1 MEPPDAGTGTWTV
14 AHLLAW
20 TRDYFRRSGIE
31 SPRLCAELLL
41 AHALECD
48 RIHLYT
54 RHDTVP
60 GQDVLRTFR
69 ESVKQ
74 AAAGRPIAY
83 LTGTK
88 EFFSLSFEVTPDVLI
103 PRPETE
109 VLVERTIELVRK
121 SAGTL
126 CSLLDLGAGS
136 GCIVVSLARHLPA
149 ARLFASDIS
158 EPALQVARRNA
169 ERHGVSE
176 RIEFRVGDLFD
187 AWRPGA
193 PERGQPAAVPPRFDV
208 VVCNPPYVAE
218 ADAASLPIGVR
229 EYEPGVALF
238 AGQEGLSVLRRL
250 ISAAPGWLNAGGHLL
265 LEVAFDQ
272 AAAVR
277 GLLDESIW
285 HAIVTY
291 PDELKHERVV
301 HARLRDEQRT
311 RTT

>member
-1 MEPPDAGTGTWTV
+1 MESPDTGPGTWTV
-14 AHLLAW
+14 ARLLAW
-20 TRDYFRRSGIE
+20 TRDYLERSGIE

-41 AHALECD
+41 AHAMKCE
-48 RIHLYT
+48 RIRLYT
-54 RHDTVP
+54 RHDRVP
-60 GQDVLRTFR
+60 GEDVLQTFR

-83 LTGTK
+83 LTGAK
-88 EFFSLSFEVTPDVLI
+88 EFFSLTFEVTPDVLI

-109 VLVERTIELVRK
+109 VLVERTIELVRN
-121 SAGTL
+121 SAGAL
-126 CSLLDLGAGS
+126 CSLLDLGTGS
-136 GCIVVSLARHLPA
+136 GCVIVSLAKHLPDTQ
-149 ARLFASDIS
+149 LFASDIS

-176 RIEFRVGDLFD
+176 HIEFRVGDLFD
-187 AWRPGA
+187 AWAQHATESG
-193 PERGQPAAVPPRFDV
+193 EPAAAPPRFDV

-218 ADAASLPIGVR
+218 ADAASLPIDVR
-229 EYEPGVALF
+229 EHEPRVALL
-238 AGQEGLSVLRRL
+238 AGPDGLSVLRRV
-250 ISAAPGWLNAGGHLL
+250 IAEAPGWLNRGGHVL

-277 GLLDESIW
+277 ALLDESVW
-285 HAIVTY
+285 DAIVTY

>member
-1 MEPPDAGTGTWTV
+1 M
-14 AHLLAW
+14 LAW
-20 TRDYFRRSGIE
+20 TRDYLGRSGVE

-48 RIHLYT
+48 RIRLYT

-60 GQDVLRTFR
+60 GQDVLQTFR

-109 VLVERTIELVRK
+109 VLVERTIELVRN
-121 SAGTL
+121 SSGAL
-126 CSLLDLGAGS
+126 CSTLDLGTGS
-136 GCIVVSLARHLPA
+136 GCIIVSLAKHLTGA
-149 ARLFASDIS
+149 QMFASDIS

-169 ERHGVSE
+169 ERHGLLE

-187 AWRPGA
+187 TWA
-193 PERGQPAAVPPRFDV
+193 PHTAESGEPAAAPPRFDV

-218 ADAASLPIGVR
+218 ADAPSLPIGVR
-229 EYEPGVALF
+229 EHEPGVALF
-238 AGQEGLSVLRRL
+238 AGQEGLSVLRRV
-250 ISAAPGWLNAGGHLL
+250 IDEAPHWLNRSGHLL
-265 LEVAFDQ
+265 LEVAFNQ

-277 GLLDESIW
+277 ALLDESVW
-285 HAIVTY
+285 DAIVTY